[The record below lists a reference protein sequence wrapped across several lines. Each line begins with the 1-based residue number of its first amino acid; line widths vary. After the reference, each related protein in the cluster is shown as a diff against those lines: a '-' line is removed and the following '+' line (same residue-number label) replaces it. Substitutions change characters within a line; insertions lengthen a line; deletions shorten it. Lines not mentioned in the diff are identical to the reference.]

1 MTKNLKVEKPFI
13 CTNFII
19 SFMDVFSKLIE
30 LSLREKA
37 DFQVMTHDPVTTSE
51 EAALVRGTSLES
63 GAKAII
69 AKTDKFFMLVL
80 PANLKID
87 SKKIKKIFNA
97 KKFRFVTDEELLTIT
112 GCIKGA
118 VPPFGLLFGLET
130 YVDEELLKQKEI
142 NFNAGSNDK
151 SIAMKTRD
159 YIKIVKPKIEKF
171 SL

>member
-1 MTKNLKVEKPFI
+1 
-13 CTNFII
+13 
-19 SFMDVFSKLIE
+19 MDVFSKLVDLLIAE
-30 LSLREKA
+30 RV
-37 DFQVMTHDPVTTSE
+37 DFQVMTHDYVTTSE

-69 AKTDKFFMLVL
+69 AKADKFFMLVL

-87 SKKIKKIFNA
+87 SKKIKKMFNT
-97 KKFRFVTDEELLTIT
+97 KSFRFATDEELLTLT
-112 GCIKGA
+112 GCKKGA
-118 VPPFGLLFGLET
+118 VPPFGFLFGLDT
-130 YVDEELLKQKEI
+130 YVDEKLLEQKEI